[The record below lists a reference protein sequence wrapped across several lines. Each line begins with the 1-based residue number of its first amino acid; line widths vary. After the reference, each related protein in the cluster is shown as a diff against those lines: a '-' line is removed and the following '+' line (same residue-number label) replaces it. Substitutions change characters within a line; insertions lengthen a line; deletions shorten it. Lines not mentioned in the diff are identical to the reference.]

1 MYVPEAQDVW
11 QTRLEPFF
19 TVSVVKVAAVRR
31 SDDGGPLV
39 VEGEM
44 GLRLHKIF
52 VPDWSWP

>member
-1 MYVPEAQDVW
+1 MYVAEAQDVW
-11 QTRLEPFF
+11 QTRLKPFF
-19 TVSVVKVAAVRR
+19 TVLVVKVAAIHW